1 MALAGAGAS
10 SALMGAPDQG
20 RARSGRR
27 GEARPPG
34 HGGVWPVWTTAIGGG
49 SGRRRMGEAGRRAT
63 AATARSARPR
73 GAGDGAERRRG
84 SDQVANEGLQGAT
97 EGDQRRASEA
107 K

>member
-1 MALAGAGAS
+1 
-10 SALMGAPDQG
+10 
-20 RARSGRR
+20 
-27 GEARPPG
+27 
-34 HGGVWPVWTTAIGGG
+34 
-49 SGRRRMGEAGRRAT
+49 MGEKGRRAT

-97 EGDQRRASEA
+97 EGDRRRASEA